1 MTRKI
6 MESKISWSEFYAK
19 IITRPRIG
27 YKGAG
32 GLGVQVELQ
41 LSSGTVREYDLHRGE
56 KVNIFW
62 DTYNKVWECPVLILK
77 RGGSHRVLYSNKSRS
92 TRSSYLK
99 LSIASAVHQLHIP
112 LLTHRLPILDYVDN
126 EIWIDFTAREDKG
139 KKKKREKE
147 IKTERFAVSF
157 GQDKE
162 MTARWGGLYLSA
174 IKQVARAE
182 GLSMN
187 ALILR
192 ATNWYME
199 DMHPEIW
206 HSLDKIIRD
215 ENR

>member
-6 MESKISWSEFYAK
+6 MGSSISWSEPYAR

-41 LSSGTVREYDLHRGE
+41 LSSGAVREYDLHRGE

-62 DTYNKVWECPVLILK
+62 DIYNKVWQCPILVLK
-77 RGGSHRVLYSNKSRS
+77 RGGSHRVLYSNNSRNI
-92 TRSSYLK
+92 RSGYLK

-126 EIWIDFTAREDKG
+126 EIWIDFTARDDNR
-139 KKKKREKE
+139 KKKKKEKE
-147 IKTERFAVSF
+147 IKTERFSVCF
-157 GQDKE
+157 GRYE
-162 MTARWGGLYLSA
+162 ETTARWGVMYKSA
-174 IKQVARAE
+174 IEQVAKVE
-182 GLSMN
+182 GLSTN

-192 ATNWYME
+192 ATSRYME
-199 DMHPEIW
+199 DEHPEIW
-206 HSLDKIIRD
+206 HQLDKIVRD
-215 ENR
+215 EAR